1 MLFSE
6 QYYKKEMIE
15 KQTKKNPNLHLFLE
29 RNISVLESLCD
40 IIRSGTWTSQWE
52 IPEEACK
59 MKDLHYAAVEKVFS
73 SLKL

>member
-29 RNISVLESLCD
+29 RNISVLECLYD
-40 IIRSGTWTSQWE
+40 IRSGTWTSQWGN
-52 IPEEACK
+52 P
-59 MKDLHYAAVEKVFS
+59 
-73 SLKL
+73 

>member
-29 RNISVLESLCD
+29 RNFSVLQCLYD
-40 IIRSGTWTSQWE
+40 IRNGTWTSQWE
-52 IPEEACK
+52 IPKEACK
-59 MKDLHYAAVEKVFS
+59 MRDLHYAAVEKVFS